1 MSERFSTNGHYI
13 YDNFK
18 EDKYYPQSEINEVV
32 KIMNNLDKKARE
44 RGKALSKLDNRIMQ
58 LTVYK
63 RLFDEIRILF
73 KGLDSPYQMKSEDLE
88 ELFELIHGKVFDEKL
103 GWIHLPI
110 KELED
115 E

>member
-1 MSERFSTNGHYI
+1 MNERFSTNGHYI

-18 EDKYYPQSEINEVV
+18 EDKYYPQAEIKEVV

-44 RGKALSKLDNRIMQ
+44 RGKALSKSDYQITQ
-58 LTVYK
+58 LTMYK
-63 RLFDEIRILF
+63 KLFDEIRLLF
-73 KGLDSPYQMKSEDLE
+73 KGLNSPYEMNSEDLE

-110 KELED
+110 KEQE
-115 E
+115 